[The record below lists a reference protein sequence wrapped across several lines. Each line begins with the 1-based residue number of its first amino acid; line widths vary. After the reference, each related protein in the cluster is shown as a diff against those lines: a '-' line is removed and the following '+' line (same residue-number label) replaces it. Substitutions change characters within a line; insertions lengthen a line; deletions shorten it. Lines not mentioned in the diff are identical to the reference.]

1 MFDEMG
7 HNSICLIN
15 IINYLPIK
23 NLPDY
28 INLPSKRAVIQLF
41 DNNHDMAN

>member
-15 IINYLPIK
+15 INKLSAIK

-28 INLPSKRAVIQLF
+28 INLPSKRAVIQLS